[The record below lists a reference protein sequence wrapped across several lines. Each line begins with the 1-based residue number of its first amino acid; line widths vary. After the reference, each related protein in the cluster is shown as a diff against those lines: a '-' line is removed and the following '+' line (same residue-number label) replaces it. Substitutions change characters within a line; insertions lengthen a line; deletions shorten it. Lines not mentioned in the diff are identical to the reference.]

1 MSTPKLTPRERE
13 VLSRVARGLENRQ
26 IGNEL
31 GISEQAVKD
40 HVSVL
45 LEKFHVANRAG
56 LTEAALLLEF
66 TGSSAI
72 EHGWARQ
79 FFQGAELQICV
90 LSGPEFR
97 YATVNEA
104 FRRAIGGRDVI
115 GRTIREAFPEFA
127 GPDAL
132 ERLERVYRTGV
143 PSIEN
148 AATRRWDRG
157 QGIEEGRVT
166 LVIQPLRD
174 DEGNVNG
181 LIAYAIDVTP
191 PRSGPGMPQIASLL
205 VALIP
210 ALATLTL

>member
-13 VLSRVARGLENRQ
+13 VLSRVVRGLENRQ
-26 IGNEL
+26 IGSEL

-90 LSGPEFR
+90 LSGPDFR
-97 YATVNEA
+97 YATVNDA
-104 FRRAIGGRDVI
+104 FRRAVGGRDVI
-115 GRTIREAFPEFA
+115 GRTIREALPDLVGPETF
-127 GPDAL
+127 
-132 ERLERVYRTGV
+132 ERLEQVYRTGI
-143 PSIEN
+143 PSVEN
-148 AATRRWDRG
+148 SVTRRWDRG
-157 QGIEEGRVT
+157 HGIEEGRVT
-166 LVIQPLRD
+166 LVLQPLRD

-181 LIAYAIDVTP
+181 VIAFAIDVTP
-191 PRSGPGMPQIASLL
+191 PRSGPSAAQTASLL
-205 VALIP
+205 VALIA